1 MKSLYQQMM
10 GSQASGATTATA
22 AKIDPNILSQAKQML
37 GMLQNCGDPQKA
49 LNMLAQNNPQM
60 GALMNMI
67 GGSGMSAKGMF
78 MQMAKQKGIDPNT
91 IINALK

>member
-1 MKSLYQQMM
+1 MM
-10 GSQASGATTATA
+10 GSQASGAATATA

-37 GMLQNCGDPQKA
+37 GMLQSCGDPQKA

-67 GGSGMSAKGMF
+67 GGSGMSAKQLF
-78 MQMAKQKGIDPNT
+78 MQTAKQNGVNPNT

>member
-1 MKSLYQQMM
+1 MM
-10 GSQASGATTATA
+10 GSRASGATTATA
-22 AKIDPNILSQAKQML
+22 AKIDPNIFSQAKQML
-37 GMLQNCGDPQKA
+37 GMLQSCGNPQKA

-67 GGSGMSAKGMF
+67 GGSGMSAKQLF
-78 MQMAKQKGIDPNT
+78 MQTAKQNGVDPNT

>member
-1 MKSLYQQMM
+1 M
-10 GSQASGATTATA
+10 
-22 AKIDPNILSQAKQML
+22 I
-37 GMLQNCGDPQKA
+37 GMLQSCGDPRKA

-67 GGSGMSAKGMF
+67 SGSGMSAKELF
-78 MQMAKQKGIDPNT
+78 MQTARQHGIDPNE

>member
-1 MKSLYQQMM
+1 M
-10 GSQASGATTATA
+10 GGQTNGMTTTPTA

-37 GMLQNCGDPQKA
+37 GMLQGCGDPQKA

-60 GALMNMI
+60 GALMSMI
-67 GGSGMSAKGMF
+67 SGSGMSAKDLF
-78 MQMAKQKGIDPNT
+78 MQMAKQHGIDPNT